1 MTQGTAGILE
11 ERHDRY
17 IELIK
22 QFTIMND
29 IFMRNVLKEKACTE
43 FILQI
48 ITENIGLRIV
58 EQVLQMD
65 YANLHGRAARLDCVA
80 LDTANKVYNL
90 EIQQENEGALP
101 KRPRYHASLLDANIL
116 EPGTEFQNLP
126 CTTVIFITKND
137 VLGGGLPIYHISR
150 TVREVEADFGDELDI
165 IYVNGSNHDDTELGR
180 LIHDLN
186 CREAK
191 DMYSKVLAAR
201 VHMLKETKEGVE
213 IMCEE
218 LQELYD
224 EGVKEGEMLGEMK
237 KAKRSALLLSK
248 KGTALSD
255 IAEVLE
261 VGIDIV
267 QEWLSEVVYE

>member
-1 MTQGTAGILE
+1 MTQGTAGRLE

-90 EIQQENEGALP
+90 EIQQEN
-101 KRPRYHASLLDANIL
+101 
-116 EPGTEFQNLP
+116 
-126 CTTVIFITKND
+126 
-137 VLGGGLPIYHISR
+137 
-150 TVREVEADFGDELDI
+150 
-165 IYVNGSNHDDTELGR
+165 
-180 LIHDLN
+180 
-186 CREAK
+186 
-191 DMYSKVLAAR
+191 
-201 VHMLKETKEGVE
+201 
-213 IMCEE
+213 
-218 LQELYD
+218 
-224 EGVKEGEMLGEMK
+224 
-237 KAKRSALLLSK
+237 
-248 KGTALSD
+248 
-255 IAEVLE
+255 
-261 VGIDIV
+261 
-267 QEWLSEVVYE
+267 

>member
-1 MTQGTAGILE
+1 MTQGTAGRRE

-101 KRPRYHASLLDANIL
+101 KRPRYHASLLDVNIL

-186 CREAK
+186 CREGRIHIHCINVSSLQQFSLSIFL
-191 DMYSKVLAAR
+191 DNNLGSFHRQDSYRLVHVLFSIKNR
-201 VHMLKETKEGVE
+201 YRNHE
-213 IMCEE
+213 I
-218 LQELYD
+218 
-224 EGVKEGEMLGEMK
+224 
-237 KAKRSALLLSK
+237 
-248 KGTALSD
+248 
-255 IAEVLE
+255 
-261 VGIDIV
+261 
-267 QEWLSEVVYE
+267 

>member
-1 MTQGTAGILE
+1 ME
-11 ERHDRY
+11 ER
-17 IELIK
+17 E
-22 QFTIMND
+22 T
-29 IFMRNVLKEKACTE
+29 
-43 FILQI
+43 
-48 ITENIGLRIV
+48 GLR
-58 EQVLQMD
+58 
-65 YANLHGRAARLDCVA
+65 A

-90 EIQQENEGALP
+90 EIQQENEGAYQSC
-101 KRPRYHASLLDANIL
+101 PRYHASLLDANIL

-165 IYVNGSNHDDTELGR
+165 IYVNGSNRDDTELGR

-224 EGVKEGEMLGEMK
+224 EGVKEGEVL

>member
-1 MTQGTAGILE
+1 
-11 ERHDRY
+11 
-17 IELIK
+17 
-22 QFTIMND
+22 
-29 IFMRNVLKEKACTE
+29 
-43 FILQI
+43 
-48 ITENIGLRIV
+48 
-58 EQVLQMD
+58 MD

-126 CTTVIFITKND
+126 YTTVIFITKND

-165 IYVNGSNHDDTELGR
+165 IYVNGSNRDDTELGR

-201 VHMLKETKEGVE
+201 VHMLKETKEG
-213 IMCEE
+213 M
-218 LQELYD
+218 
-224 EGVKEGEMLGEMK
+224 G
-237 KAKRSALLLSK
+237 
-248 KGTALSD
+248 
-255 IAEVLE
+255 
-261 VGIDIV
+261 
-267 QEWLSEVVYE
+267 

>member
-1 MTQGTAGILE
+1 MGSEMCI
-11 ERHDRY
+11 RDR
-17 IELIK
+17 
-22 QFTIMND
+22 
-29 IFMRNVLKEKACTE
+29 
-43 FILQI
+43 
-48 ITENIGLRIV
+48 
-58 EQVLQMD
+58 
-65 YANLHGRAARLDCVA
+65 
-80 LDTANKVYNL
+80 
-90 EIQQENEGALP
+90 
-101 KRPRYHASLLDANIL
+101 
-116 EPGTEFQNLP
+116 
-126 CTTVIFITKND
+126 
-137 VLGGGLPIYHISR
+137 
-150 TVREVEADFGDELDI
+150 
-165 IYVNGSNHDDTELGR
+165 SNRDDTELGR

>member
-1 MTQGTAGILE
+1 
-11 ERHDRY
+11 
-17 IELIK
+17 
-22 QFTIMND
+22 MN
-29 IFMRNVLKEKACTE
+29 
-43 FILQI
+43 
-48 ITENIGLRIV
+48 
-58 EQVLQMD
+58 
-65 YANLHGRAARLDCVA
+65 
-80 LDTANKVYNL
+80 
-90 EIQQENEGALP
+90 
-101 KRPRYHASLLDANIL
+101 
-116 EPGTEFQNLP
+116 
-126 CTTVIFITKND
+126 

-165 IYVNGSNHDDTELGR
+165 IYVNGSNRDDTELGR

-201 VHMLKETKEGVE
+201 VHMLKETKEGVV

-218 LQELYD
+218 FQELYD

-237 KAKRSALLLSK
+237 KAKRSALLLSQ

>member
-1 MTQGTAGILE
+1 
-11 ERHDRY
+11 
-17 IELIK
+17 
-22 QFTIMND
+22 
-29 IFMRNVLKEKACTE
+29 
-43 FILQI
+43 
-48 ITENIGLRIV
+48 
-58 EQVLQMD
+58 MD

-101 KRPRYHASLLDANIL
+101 KRPRYHARLLDANIL

-126 CTTVIFITKND
+126 YTTVIFITKND

-165 IYVNGSNHDDTELGR
+165 IYVNGSNRDDTELGR

-201 VHMLKETKEGVE
+201 VHMLKETKEGME

-237 KAKRSALLLSK
+237 KAKRSAFLLSK

>member
-1 MTQGTAGILE
+1 MVDKQE

-48 ITENIGLRIV
+48 ITENIG
-58 EQVLQMD
+58 
-65 YANLHGRAARLDCVA
+65 G
-80 LDTANKVYNL
+80 
-90 EIQQENEGALP
+90 
-101 KRPRYHASLLDANIL
+101 
-116 EPGTEFQNLP
+116 
-126 CTTVIFITKND
+126 
-137 VLGGGLPIYHISR
+137 
-150 TVREVEADFGDELDI
+150 
-165 IYVNGSNHDDTELGR
+165 
-180 LIHDLN
+180 
-186 CREAK
+186 
-191 DMYSKVLAAR
+191 
-201 VHMLKETKEGVE
+201 E

-237 KAKRSALLLSK
+237 KAKRSALLLSQ

-261 VGIDIV
+261 VGVDIV
-267 QEWLSEVVYE
+267 KAWIGEAVYE

>member
-1 MTQGTAGILE
+1 MNLLNPGDLFDSLPET
-11 ERHDRY
+11 Y
-17 IELIK
+17 I
-22 QFTIMND
+22 
-29 IFMRNVLKEKACTE
+29 
-43 FILQI
+43 
-48 ITENIGLRIV
+48 
-58 EQVLQMD
+58 
-65 YANLHGRAARLDCVA
+65 
-80 LDTANKVYNL
+80 
-90 EIQQENEGALP
+90 
-101 KRPRYHASLLDANIL
+101 
-116 EPGTEFQNLP
+116 
-126 CTTVIFITKND
+126 IFITKND
-137 VLGGGLPIYHISR
+137 VLGYNLPINHIRRRSNE
-150 TVREVEADFGDELDI
+150 TGEIFEDGQHIL
-165 IYVNGSNHDDTELGR
+165 YVNSKKQDDTELDR
-180 LIHDLN
+180 LMHDLHCKN
-186 CREAK
+186 AK

-224 EGVKEGEMLGEMK
+224 EGVKEGEVL

>member
-1 MTQGTAGILE
+1 M
-11 ERHDRY
+11 
-17 IELIK
+17 
-22 QFTIMND
+22 
-29 IFMRNVLKEKACTE
+29 
-43 FILQI
+43 
-48 ITENIGLRIV
+48 
-58 EQVLQMD
+58 
-65 YANLHGRAARLDCVA
+65 
-80 LDTANKVYNL
+80 
-90 EIQQENEGALP
+90 
-101 KRPRYHASLLDANIL
+101 
-116 EPGTEFQNLP
+116 
-126 CTTVIFITKND
+126 
-137 VLGGGLPIYHISR
+137 
-150 TVREVEADFGDELDI
+150 EADFGDELDI
-165 IYVNGSNHDDTELGR
+165 IYVNGSNRDDTELGR

-224 EGVKEGEMLGEMK
+224 DGVKEGEVL

>member
-1 MTQGTAGILE
+1 MTQGTAGRLE

-126 CTTVIFITKND
+126 CTTVIFITNLVTD
-137 VLGGGLPIYHISR
+137 
-150 TVREVEADFGDELDI
+150 DEMELFLSHLDKRRDI
-165 IYVNGSNHDDTELGR
+165 LLYKMLYLTG
-180 LIHDLN
+180 
-186 CREAK
+186 
-191 DMYSKVLAAR
+191 AR
-201 VHMLKETKEGVE
+201 
-213 IMCEE
+213 I
-218 LQELYD
+218 Q
-224 EGVKEGEMLGEMK
+224 
-237 KAKRSALLLSK
+237 
-248 KGTALSD
+248 
-255 IAEVLE
+255 EVLDLE
-261 VGIDIV
+261 IDSVPLPDMGMYGI
-267 QEWLSEVVYE
+267 

>member
-1 MTQGTAGILE
+1 MPQGIAGGLE

-17 IELIK
+17 VRLIE

-29 IFMRNVLKEKACTE
+29 MFMRNVLKEKACTE

-48 ITENIGLRIV
+48 VTENTGLRIA

-80 LDTANKVYNL
+80 LDTANKLYNL

-137 VLGGGLPIYHISR
+137 VLGGDQPIYHINR
-150 TVREVEADFGDELDI
+150 TVKEVEKDFGDELEI
-165 IYVNGSNHDDTELGR
+165 IYVNGSNRDDTELGR
-180 LIHDLN
+180 LMHDLN
-186 CREAK
+186 CKDAK
-191 DMYSKVLAAR
+191 DMYSEVLAAR
-201 VHMLKETKEGVE
+201 VHMLKETKEGGE
-213 IMCEE
+213 IMCKE

-224 EGVKEGEMLGEMK
+224 EGVKEGEVL

-267 QEWLSEVVYE
+267 REWLNEAVYE

>member
-1 MTQGTAGILE
+1 MVDKQE

-17 IELIK
+17 IEVIK

-126 CTTVIFITKND
+126 CTTVIFITKHD
-137 VLGGGLPIYHISR
+137 VLGGDLPIYHISR
-150 TVREVEADFGDELDI
+150 TVREVEVDFGDELDI
-165 IYVNGSNHDDTELGR
+165 IYVNGSNRDDTELGR
-180 LIHDLN
+180 LMHDLN
-186 CREAK
+186 CKDAK
-191 DMYSKVLAAR
+191 DMYSEVLAAR
-201 VHMLKETKEGVE
+201 VHMLKETTEGVK

-237 KAKRSALLLSK
+237 KAKRSAILLSQ
-248 KGTALSD
+248 KGTDLSD

-261 VGIDIV
+261 VGVDIV
-267 QEWLSEVVYE
+267 KAWIGEAVYE